1 MKGKDILTYMGLLKD
16 EYILEAAVV
25 PKRKKAARYAS
36 FKRFAAAACICLAVT
51 AVFAGIRHLALSGGD
66 YSDMASDGA
75 APESTLK
82 EYSDKVNALGYGIF
96 GRLKTEDDNTFISP
110 MSIYITMAMLVNGA
124 DGVSRDELMDTLGI
138 TDYDECSSVLA
149 EYIRQSSRADCFIA
163 DSVWLGDNMAEAGN
177 IEKDFISPLKKY
189 YNSTVYENV
198 LFNDSTAKKMN
209 EWVYENT
216 GGMIEKITDGFL
228 PDTMFALINA
238 IYFEGEWSNAFDKGN
253 TVKEEFFGSSGT
265 KFVDMMTSSEAN
277 DYRYFKDD
285 SFAGIELEY
294 KDTDYAMDIIMSA
307 DNGKRTGDVWDM
319 LSDEGRSRVTDR
331 FAEAEYESIRTLKIP
346 RLELEY
352 RTEDGLIEALS
363 DMGLRTIFDKASSDL
378 SKIGKDL
385 NGDNL
390 YVNKLIHKTALK
402 ADEKG
407 TKAAAVTY
415 AGEDAAAPAVDE
427 TAKDFIV
434 DRPFIFIIRDTISQT
449 VLFIGEVNNL

>member
-96 GRLKTEDDNTFISP
+96 G
-110 MSIYITMAMLVNGA
+110 TMAMLVNGA

-216 GGMIEKITDGFL
+216 GGLIEKITDGF
-228 PDTMFALINA
+228 
-238 IYFEGEWSNAFDKGN
+238 
-253 TVKEEFFGSSGT
+253 
-265 KFVDMMTSSEAN
+265 
-277 DYRYFKDD
+277 
-285 SFAGIELEY
+285 
-294 KDTDYAMDIIMSA
+294 
-307 DNGKRTGDVWDM
+307 
-319 LSDEGRSRVTDR
+319 
-331 FAEAEYESIRTLKIP
+331 
-346 RLELEY
+346 
-352 RTEDGLIEALS
+352 
-363 DMGLRTIFDKASSDL
+363 
-378 SKIGKDL
+378 
-385 NGDNL
+385 
-390 YVNKLIHKTALK
+390 
-402 ADEKG
+402 
-407 TKAAAVTY
+407 
-415 AGEDAAAPAVDE
+415 
-427 TAKDFIV
+427 
-434 DRPFIFIIRDTISQT
+434 
-449 VLFIGEVNNL
+449 